1 LSLSALGR
9 CISALVKKGKGS
21 SKSLAIPFRDS
32 VLTWLLRESLAGNA
46 RTRMMAT
53 ISPASINAKE
63 TLSTLRYAHSA
74 KMITTKATVIQDPKE
89 QRINFLASEVLLY
102 ILK

>member
-1 LSLSALGR
+1 LGR
-9 CISALVKKGKGS
+9 CIQALVKKAKGS
-21 SKSLAIPFRDS
+21 AILVIPFRDS

-53 ISPASINAKE
+53 LSPALINAKE
-63 TLSTLRYAHSA
+63 TLSTLRYARSA

-89 QRINFLASEVLLY
+89 QRINFLASEVGLFSLS
-102 ILK
+102 LAA